1 MTQRISRLSRR
12 SMFSIAA
19 GSASAL
25 ALGRVLGGT
34 AHAAAPAAKLIP
46 ESKLPPG
53 RLVVAG
59 DLKLDPDMQIL
70 AEKLLARAKQAVW
83 QAATKPGGAAK
94 DDKVAAAASKIVA
107 SMRSKRMTRLKANII
122 KPVAAAEMAKF
133 GKVEASA
140 AHKLYAVDVEQ
151 LAAKWKQKKIK
162 REKEKKEEKPKW
174 NPPLAARIE
183 YQLNSVKCVNMT
195 DGESGSDEILLGGQL
210 ITPGGIVKQIDRF
223 KVSDDFDTGEVK
235 RYDFSQCR
243 DFPPNTPDFL
253 IEAKCPRGNPNDPY
267 EGRKLGATLLGPD
280 RPWPATVGLV
290 LIMGEEDPG
299 GGFGAWM
306 QDVYAALDD
315 EVKKKLNE
323 LGVEAGTALGDD
335 LGAAIGAALAYVVG
349 EFLDWLVNL
358 FDNADDPIAAK
369 SWTTQFNNP
378 EMSSIRATVGDPVPT
393 PNGIIGSSMKRL
405 DFVGD
410 GGKYEVRLHWRVNA

>member
-53 RLVVAG
+53 RLVVPG

-107 SMRSKRMTRLKANII
+107 SMRSKRMTRLKASII

-140 AHKLYAVDVEQ
+140 GPKLYAVDMEK

-162 REKEKKEEKPKW
+162 REKEKQEEKPKW

-315 EVKKKLNE
+315 EIKKKLNE